1 MNTATPGYVA
11 SPRTGTGPPV
21 LLLHSWWGLNQPIK
35 DLADRLAGDG
45 FMVLAADLFD
55 GTVLTTIEDAEAHGQ
70 KMDSEYERI
79 LGLVGSALDELLA
92 HPAAHGEHAAIVAL
106 SFGAW
111 YARQVA
117 EARPEVTASLV
128 SIYGDVFEGPEGVA
142 YLGHFAENDEF
153 VNSETELQAAAD
165 RGEAHVYP
173 GTRHWFMEDDRPEY
187 DAAATELAYTRTV
200 EFLRQHLA

>member
-1 MNTATPGYVA
+1 MTNEAPAYVA
-11 SPRTGTGPPV
+11 SPPTGTGLPI
-21 LLLHSWWGLNQPIK
+21 LLLHTWWGLNQPIK

-45 FMVLAADLFD
+45 FTVLAPDLFD
-55 GTVLTTIEDAEAHGQ
+55 GTVLTTIEDADAHGQ

-79 LGLVGSALDELLA
+79 LGLVGSALDDLLA
-92 HPAAHGEHAAIVAL
+92 HSDARGEHAAIIAL

-117 EARPEVTASLV
+117 EARPQVTALV
-128 SIYGDVFEGPEGVA
+128 SIYGDVFEGPDGVA

-153 VNSETELQAAAD
+153 VNSEVELQAATD

-173 GTRHWFMEDDRPEY
+173 GTKHWFMEDDRPEY
-187 DAAATELAYTRTV
+187 DAAAAELAYTRTV